1 MESGIFDLVP
11 ENIPAKG
18 WSWFGAVHNAH
29 PNSEV
34 SGGAQKVQIRIVQV
48 KYFQPPVD
56 QLIQLKVII
65 IFSKWIVEGVRNP
78 EDEKYNHLKWTYNEH
93 NCKYHK

>member
-34 SGGAQKVQIRIVQV
+34 SGGAQKVQIGIVQV
-48 KYFQPPVD
+48 KYF
-56 QLIQLKVII
+56 
-65 IFSKWIVEGVRNP
+65 
-78 EDEKYNHLKWTYNEH
+78 
-93 NCKYHK
+93 